1 MAIESTPTV
10 QANRKYLLC
19 NTAITLTSLWC
30 DKLFFPM
37 QVWSMPLQILLALY
51 FLYHE
56 LGVAMLA
63 GVVILV
69 LLIPFNIVTGKYNT
83 K

>member
-1 MAIESTPTV
+1 
-10 QANRKYLLC
+10 
-19 NTAITLTSLWC
+19 
-30 DKLFFPM
+30 
-37 QVWSMPLQILLALY
+37 MPLQILLALY